1 MKISNRLKSIAGL
14 ITEKD
19 VIADIGCD
27 HAYLDIYLVKN
38 KIVFILS
45 SKLYFFIFDM
55 ALFKHEALLSL
66 ATQRTF
72 LYLVKYIS
80 RSPWSHP
87 TSTILELSL
96 TKEAIVLSLAEIF
109 IIHPYNLLIFLNE
122 MDVSI
127 FLKL

>member
-1 MKISNRLKSIAGL
+1 MIVSVPIPDIITVSIVSKSIPS
-14 ITEKD
+14 TPS
-19 VIADIGCD
+19 
-27 HAYLDIYLVKN
+27 H

-80 RSPWSHP
+80 RS
-87 TSTILELSL
+87 
-96 TKEAIVLSLAEIF
+96 
-109 IIHPYNLLIFLNE
+109 
-122 MDVSI
+122 
-127 FLKL
+127 